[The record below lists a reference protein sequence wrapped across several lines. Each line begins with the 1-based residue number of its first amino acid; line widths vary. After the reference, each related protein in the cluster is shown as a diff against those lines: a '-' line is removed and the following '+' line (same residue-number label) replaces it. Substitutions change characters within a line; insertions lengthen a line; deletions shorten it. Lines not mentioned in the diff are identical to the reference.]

1 MKVNINSTK
10 YILLYA
16 CGVVLVVAFLLAFFS
31 SVLRAP
37 SEANERI
44 DQQKQ
49 ILASLNM
56 RPEKSDVE
64 AQYKQ
69 VIVADPIVDTLGN
82 VVSESGGF
90 KVKRKDI
97 GKPQLPVYICQIN
110 GETKYVLPLV
120 GKGLWGTIWGYLA
133 LNADCET
140 VYGAY
145 FSHESETAGLGALI
159 AEEKFQSEFKGKK
172 IHDAEG
178 NYLSVVKFGAKQEH
192 PETQCDGISGA
203 TLTTNGVNAMISDYL
218 KLYKNFL
225 NKKKQNL

>member
-1 MKVNINSTK
+1 MKLNTNSNIYT
-10 YILLYA
+10 IIYA
-16 CGVVLVVAFLLAFFS
+16 CVVVVIVAFLLAFVS
-31 SVLRAP
+31 SALKAP

-49 ILASLNM
+49 ILASLNLK
-56 RPEKSDVE
+56 PEKAQVE
-64 AQYKQ
+64 SQYKQ
-69 VIVADPIVDTLGN
+69 VVVADPIVDTLGN

-97 GKPQLPVYICQIN
+97 GKPQLPVYVCQIN
-110 GETKYVLPLV
+110 GETKYVLPMV

-133 LNADCET
+133 LNDDCET

-159 AEEKFQSEFKGKK
+159 AEADFQSEFKGKK

-178 NYLSVVKFGAKQEH
+178 NYLSVVKFGSKQEH
-192 PETQCDGISGA
+192 PEVQCDGISGA

-218 KLYKNFL
+218 KMYKNFL